1 MDVSKLWDYILF
13 YELATEDELKLIT
26 NINGYSEDTLND
38 VVYARAGYHT
48 LEDFIKS
55 EYADDYEYFEDV
67 FNN

>member
-55 EYADDYEYFEDV
+55 EYSESYELIKDEFD
-67 FNN
+67 N